1 MVKLQKNFFYE
12 LIYNDESAFVDVVKR
27 KAGKILFLD
36 LSFNFKNEIP
46 QKTILKCVVPA
57 TNALAIWSS
66 FDRVHTL
73 RPDWGMNEINSRLAS
88 GMPIQQLFGFDG
100 NNRMCVSVSDVDTP
114 IKIRMGYVEET
125 AEIICEV
132 EFFALQTN
140 KKSEY
145 NATVR
150 FDFRNIKYYDSIY
163 DTVDWWENEC
173 GYQSA
178 FVPENAKF
186 PMDSLWYSFHQN
198 LDSNKI
204 IEECKN
210 AKELGLET
218 VIIDDGWQTDDNN
231 RGYAFCG
238 DWEVCEK
245 KMGNM
250 KKLIEE
256 IHKIGMKV
264 MLWYSVPFMGIHSEN
279 FDEFK
284 SMLLDESGNKKTFFA
299 LDPRYKKVRDYLST
313 LYEKAIKEW
322 DLDGLKL
329 DFIDSFVLKGK
340 SLECDNNRDFESLED
355 AIHALMSETKEKLTK
370 LKSDILIEF
379 RQSYVGPSIRKY
391 GNMLRVGD
399 CPGDV
404 LTNRSQAINLRFTSG
419 ETAVHSDMLMW
430 NKTDTVENAAE
441 QFINVIYTVPQISVL
456 VDELSDEHKRMLKF
470 YISFWKEN
478 RDVLLNGK
486 LTAEN
491 PETDYSSARA
501 TLKGTEIITPYTNSL
516 VEVFENK
523 AIILNATLKDFV
535 IVKGAEGCKI
545 KVVNCLGE
553 TISEFTIKNTLEEI
567 KVSRAG
573 LVYLNK

>member
-1 MVKLQKNFFYE
+1 MQKSFKYEMVGGNKNAIISVSKREVNEITYLDFNLKLN
-12 LIYNDESAFVDVVKR
+12 
-27 KAGKILFLD
+27 
-36 LSFNFKNEIP
+36 NEIP
-46 QKTILKCVVPA
+46 EKTILRCKVPA

-100 NNRMCVSVSDVDTP
+100 YNKMCVSVSDVDTP
-114 IKIRMGYVEET
+114 IKIRMGYIEET
-125 AEIICEV
+125 AEVICEV

-140 KKSEY
+140 NKSEY

-163 DTVDWWENEC
+163 DTVNWWENEC
-173 GYQSA
+173 GYKSA
-178 FVPENAKF
+178 FVPEFAKL

-198 LDSNKI
+198 LDYEKI

-210 AKELGLET
+210 AKEIGLET

-238 DWEVCEK
+238 DWEVCER
-245 KMGNM
+245 KMGDM
-250 KKLIEE
+250 KKLVNE
-256 IHKIGMKV
+256 IHKLGMKV
-264 MLWYSVPFMGIHSEN
+264 MLWYSVPFMGIHSKK
-279 FDEFK
+279 FHEFET
-284 SMLLDESGNKKTFFA
+284 MLLDDSGDNETFFS
-299 LDPRYKKVRDYLST
+299 LDPRYKKVREYLSN
-313 LYEKAIKEW
+313 LYESAVKEW

-329 DFIDSFVLKGK
+329 DFIDSFVLRGK
-340 SLECDNNRDFESLED
+340 SLETDERRDYESLED
-355 AIHALMSETKEKLTK
+355 AIHCLLSETKEKLTK
-370 LKSDILIEF
+370 LKSDVLIEF

-404 LTNRSQAINLRFTSG
+404 LTNRSQAINLRFASG
-419 ETAVHSDMLMW
+419 KTAVHSDMIMW
-430 NKTDTVENAAE
+430 NKTDSVENAAE
-441 QFINVIYTVPQISVL
+441 QFINIIYTVPQISVL
-456 VDELSDEHKRMLKF
+456 INDLSDEHKRMLNF
-470 YISFWKEN
+470 YISFWKECSN
-478 RDVLLNGK
+478 ILLNGK

-491 PETDYSSARA
+491 PETDFSSARV

-516 VEVFENK
+516 IEIFENK
-523 AIILNATLKDFV
+523 SIILNATAKEFLV
-535 IVKGAEGCKI
+535 VKGAEGYKA

-553 TISEFTIKNTLEEI
+553 TITEFIIKNTLEEI

-573 LVYLNK
+573 LIYLNK

>member
-1 MVKLQKNFFYE
+1 MQKSFKYE
-12 LIYNDESAFVDVVKR
+12 TVGGNKNATINVSKR
-27 KAGKILFLD
+27 EVNEITYLD
-36 LSFNFKNEIP
+36 LNLKLNNEIP

-88 GMPIQQLFGFDG
+88 GMPIQQLLGFDG

-114 IKIRMGYVEET
+114 IKIRMGYNEEN
-125 AEIICEV
+125 AEVICEV
-132 EFFALQTN
+132 EFFSLQTN

-163 DTVDWWENEC
+163 DTVNWWENEC
-173 GYQSA
+173 GYKSA
-178 FVPENAKF
+178 FVPENAKL

-198 LDSNKI
+198 LDYRKI
-204 IEECKN
+204 IQECKN
-210 AKELGLET
+210 SKELGLQT

-238 DWEVCEK
+238 DWEVCK
-245 KMGNM
+245 RKMGDM

-264 MLWYSVPFMGIHSEN
+264 MLWYSVPFMGIHSKK
-279 FDEFK
+279 FQEFK
-284 SMLLDESGNKKTFFA
+284 TVLLDETGDNETFFS
-299 LDPRYKKVRDYLST
+299 LDPRYKKVREYLSS
-313 LYEKAIKEW
+313 LYENAIKDW

-340 SLECDNNRDFESLED
+340 SLESDERRDYESLED
-355 AIHALMSETKEKLTK
+355 AILALMSETKEKLSK
-370 LKSDILIEF
+370 LKSDVLIEF

-419 ETAVHSDMLMW
+419 KTAVHSDMLMW

-491 PETDYSSARA
+491 PEIDYSSARA
-501 TLKGTEIITPYTNSL
+501 TLNGTEIITPYTNSL
-516 VEVFENK
+516 VEVLENK
-523 AIILNATLKDFV
+523 AVILNATLKDFV
-535 IVKGAEGCKI
+535 VIKGAERYKA

-553 TISEFTIKNTLEEI
+553 TVSEFTIKNTLEEI

>member
-1 MVKLQKNFFYE
+1 MQKSFKYETVGGNKNAIISVSKREVNEITYLDFNLKLN
-12 LIYNDESAFVDVVKR
+12 
-27 KAGKILFLD
+27 
-36 LSFNFKNEIP
+36 NEIP
-46 QKTILKCVVPA
+46 EKTILRCKVPA

-100 NNRMCVSVSDVDTP
+100 NNKMCVSVSDVDTP
-114 IKIRMGYVEET
+114 IKIRMGYIEET
-125 AEIICEV
+125 AEVICEV

-163 DTVDWWENEC
+163 DTVNWWENEC
-173 GYQSA
+173 GYKSA
-178 FVPENAKF
+178 FVPEFAKL

-198 LDSNKI
+198 LDYEKI

-210 AKELGLET
+210 AKEIGLET

-238 DWEVCEK
+238 DWEVCER
-245 KMGNM
+245 KMGDM
-250 KKLIEE
+250 KKLVNG
-256 IHKIGMKV
+256 IHKLGMKV
-264 MLWYSVPFMGIHSEN
+264 MLWYSVPFMGIHSKK
-279 FDEFK
+279 FHEFET
-284 SMLLDESGNKKTFFA
+284 MLLDDSGDNETFFS
-299 LDPRYKKVRDYLST
+299 LDPRYKKVREYLSN
-313 LYEKAIKEW
+313 LYETAIKEW

-329 DFIDSFVLKGK
+329 DFIDSFVLRGK
-340 SLECDNNRDFESLED
+340 SLETDERRDYESLED
-355 AIHALMSETKEKLTK
+355 AIHCLLNEIKEKLTK
-370 LKSDILIEF
+370 LKSDVLIEF

-404 LTNRSQAINLRFTSG
+404 LTNRSQAINLRLTSG
-419 ETAVHSDMLMW
+419 KTAVHSDMIMW
-430 NKTDTVENAAE
+430 NKTDSVENAAE
-441 QFINVIYTVPQISVL
+441 QFINIIYTVPQISVMI
-456 VDELSDEHKRMLKF
+456 DELNEKHHRMLKF
-470 YISFWKEN
+470 YISFWKEYSN
-478 RDVLLNGK
+478 ILLNGK

-491 PETDYSSARA
+491 PETDFSSARV

-516 VEVFENK
+516 VEIFENK
-523 AIILNATLKDFV
+523 SIILNATAKEFLV
-535 IVKGAEGCKI
+535 IKGAEGYKA

-553 TISEFTIKNTLEEI
+553 TVTEFIIKNTLEEI

-573 LVYLNK
+573 LIYLNK

>member
-1 MVKLQKNFFYE
+1 MVELQKKFSYE
-12 LIYNDESAFVDVVKR
+12 LVYNKKNAFIDIVKR
-27 KAGKILFLD
+27 ENGGFVYLD

-46 QKTILKCVVPA
+46 EKAILKCAVPA

-66 FDRVHTL
+66 FDRTHIL
-73 RPDWGMNEINSRLAS
+73 RPDWGMNEVNSRLAS
-88 GMPIQQLFGFDG
+88 GMPIQQLLGFDG

-114 IKIRMGYVEET
+114 IRIRMGYNEEN
-125 AEIICEV
+125 ADVICEI
-132 EFFALQTN
+132 EFFSLQTN
-140 KKSEY
+140 KKNGYKS
-145 NATVR
+145 TVR

-163 DTVDWWENEC
+163 DTVSWWENEC

-178 FVPENAKF
+178 FVPENAKL

-264 MLWYSVPFMGIHSEN
+264 MLWYSVPFMGIHSKN

-284 SMLLDESGNKKTFFA
+284 SMLLDESGDKKTFFA
-299 LDPRYKKVRDYLST
+299 LDPRYKKVRVYLST

-355 AIHALMSETKEKLTK
+355 AIHALMSETKENLTK
-370 LKSDILIEF
+370 LKSDVLIEF

-404 LTNRSQAINLRFTSG
+404 ITNRSQIINLRYTSG
-419 ETAVHSDMLMW
+419 KTAVHSDMIMW
-430 NKTDTVENAAE
+430 NKNDSVENAAE
-441 QFINVIYTVPQISVL
+441 QFLNVIFSVPQISVL
-456 VDELSDEHKRMLKF
+456 IDELNDEHKKMLKN
-470 YISFWKEN
+470 YIDFWKKES
-478 RDVLLNGK
+478 DIILNGK

-491 PETDYSSARA
+491 PESEYSSARV
-501 TLKGTEIITPYTNSL
+501 TKEDKEIIATYTNYL
-516 VEVFENK
+516 VEVFKKN
-523 AIILNATLKDFV
+523 V
-535 IVKGAEGCKI
+535 IVLNVTSCNSLVIKGAAGYRA

-553 TISEFTIKNTLEEI
+553 TVSEFSVKNSLEEI
-567 KVSRAG
+567 NVSRAG
-573 LVYLNK
+573 MIYLNK

>member
-1 MVKLQKNFFYE
+1 MQENFKYEILGGNKNAT
-12 LIYNDESAFVDVVKR
+12 IDVIKR
-27 KAGKILFLD
+27 EINEITYLD
-36 LSFNFKNEIP
+36 LKLKFNNEIP
-46 QKTILKCVVPA
+46 EKTIIKCKVPA

-114 IKIRMGYVEET
+114 IKIRMGYIEES
-125 AEIICEV
+125 AEVVCEV
-132 EFFALQTN
+132 EFFSLQTN

-145 NATVR
+145 NATIR

-163 DTVDWWENEC
+163 DTVNWWENEC
-173 GYQSA
+173 GYKSA
-178 FVPENAKF
+178 FVPLNAKL

-198 LDSNKI
+198 LDYEKI
-204 IEECKN
+204 IVECKN
-210 AKELGLET
+210 SKELGLET
-218 VIIDDGWQTDDNN
+218 VIIDDGWQTEDNN

-238 DWEVCEK
+238 DWEVSK
-245 KMGNM
+245 NKMNDM
-250 KKLIEE
+250 KKLVTE
-256 IHKIGMKV
+256 IHKLGMKV
-264 MLWYSVPFMGIHSEN
+264 MLWYSVPFMGIHSKRYE
-279 FDEFK
+279 EFK
-284 SMLLDESGNKKTFFA
+284 TMLLDDSGDNETFFA
-299 LDPRYKKVRDYLST
+299 LDPRYKKVRDYLSN
-313 LYEKAIKEW
+313 LYESAIKEW

-329 DFIDSFVLKGK
+329 DFIDSFVLRGK
-340 SLECDNNRDFESLED
+340 SLESDERRDYESLED
-355 AIHALMSETKEKLTK
+355 AIHALLSETKEKLTK
-370 LKSDILIEF
+370 LKSDVLIEF

-441 QFINVIYTVPQISVL
+441 QFINVIYTVPQISML
-456 VDELSDEHKRMLKF
+456 INELNEEQKKMLKF

-478 RDVLLNGK
+478 KDVLLNGK

-491 PETDYSSARA
+491 PECEYSIARA
-501 TLKGTEIITPYTNSL
+501 TLNSSEIITPYTNSL
-516 VEVFENK
+516 VEICENN
-523 AIILNATLKDFV
+523 AIVLNATSKENLV
-535 IVKGAEGCKI
+535 IKGAKGYSA

-553 TISEFTIKNTLEEI
+553 TVTEFTIKNALEEI
-567 KVSRAG
+567 SVSRAG
-573 LVYLNK
+573 IIYLNK

>member
-1 MVKLQKNFFYE
+1 MPRNFKYE
-12 LIYNDESAFVDVVKR
+12 LVGGNESAIKKIQKREETEITFLDFSLKLNDEIPE
-27 KAGKILFLD
+27 KI
-36 LSFNFKNEIP
+36 
-46 QKTILKCVVPA
+46 ILRCRVPA

-66 FDRVHTL
+66 FDRVHIL

-88 GMPIQQLFGFDG
+88 GMPIQQLLGFDG

-114 IKIRMGYVEET
+114 IKIRMGYNEEN
-125 AEIICEV
+125 AEVICEV
-132 EFFALQTN
+132 EFFCLQTN
-140 KKSEY
+140 KRSEY
-145 NATVR
+145 NATIR

-163 DTVDWWENEC
+163 DTVNWWENDC
-173 GYQSA
+173 GYQST
-178 FVPENAKF
+178 FVPEYAKL

-198 LDSNKI
+198 LDYNRI
-204 IEECKN
+204 IKECKN
-210 AKELGLET
+210 AKEIGLET

-238 DWEVCEK
+238 DWEVSQR
-245 KMGNM
+245 KMGDM
-250 KKLIEE
+250 KKLVEE

-264 MLWYSVPFMGIHSEN
+264 MLWYSVPFMGIHSKK

-284 SMLLDESGNKKTFFA
+284 TMLLDESGDKETFFA
-299 LDPRYKKVRDYLST
+299 LDPRYKKVRRYLSS
-313 LYEKAIKEW
+313 LYENAVKEW

-340 SLECDNNRDFESLED
+340 SLEKDISRDFESLED
-355 AIHALMSETKEKLTK
+355 AIHSLLTETKEKLTK
-370 LKSDILIEF
+370 IKSDVLIEF
-379 RQSYVGPSIRKY
+379 RQSYVGPSIRKH

-419 ETAVHSDMLMW
+419 KTAVHSDMLMW
-430 NKTDTVENAAE
+430 NKNDAVENAAE
-441 QFINVIYTVPQISVL
+441 QFINAIYTVPQISVL

-478 RDVLLNGK
+478 RNILLNGK

-491 PETDYSSARA
+491 PESEYSIARA
-501 TLKGTEIITPYTNSL
+501 TLNETEIVTPYTNSL
-516 VEVFENK
+516 VEIFQNK
-523 AIILNATLKDFV
+523 AIVINATSKDFLV
-535 IVKGAEGCKI
+535 VKDAEGYRAKI
-545 KVVNCLGE
+545 VNCLGE
-553 TISEFTIKNTLEEI
+553 TISEFTIKNALEEI

-573 LVYLNK
+573 IIYLNN

>member
-1 MVKLQKNFFYE
+1 MQKSFKYE
-12 LIYNDESAFVDVVKR
+12 TVGGNKNATINVSKR
-27 KAGKILFLD
+27 EVNEITYLD
-36 LSFNFKNEIP
+36 LNLKLNNEIP

-88 GMPIQQLFGFDG
+88 GMPIQQLLGFDG

-114 IKIRMGYVEET
+114 IKIRMGYNEEN
-125 AEIICEV
+125 AEVICEI
-132 EFFALQTN
+132 EFFSLQTN

-163 DTVDWWENEC
+163 DTVNWWKNEC
-173 GYQSA
+173 GYKSA
-178 FVPENAKF
+178 FVPENAKL

-198 LDSNKI
+198 LDYRKI
-204 IEECKN
+204 IQECKN
-210 AKELGLET
+210 SKELGLET

-238 DWEVCEK
+238 DWEVSK
-245 KMGNM
+245 RKMGDM
-250 KKLIEE
+250 KKLVKE

-264 MLWYSVPFMGIHSEN
+264 MLWYSVPFMGIHSKK
-279 FDEFK
+279 FSEFK
-284 SMLLDESGNKKTFFA
+284 TMILDETGDKETFFS

-313 LYEKAIKEW
+313 LYENAIKEW

-340 SLECDNNRDFESLED
+340 SLESDERRDYESLED
-355 AIHALMSETKEKLTK
+355 AILALMSETKEKLTK
-370 LKSDILIEF
+370 LKSDVLIEF

-419 ETAVHSDMLMW
+419 KTAVHSDMLMW

-491 PETDYSSARA
+491 PEIDYSSARA
-501 TLKGTEIITPYTNSL
+501 TLNGTEIITPYTNSL
-516 VEVFENK
+516 VEVLENK
-523 AIILNATLKDFV
+523 AVILNATLKDFV
-535 IVKGAEGCKI
+535 VIKGAEGYKA

-553 TISEFTIKNTLEEI
+553 TVSEFIIKNTLEEI

-573 LVYLNK
+573 LVCLNK

>member
-1 MVKLQKNFFYE
+1 MQKSFRYKIVGGNE
-12 LIYNDESAFVDVVKR
+12 NATINIKKRESDE
-27 KAGKILFLD
+27 ITYLD
-36 LSFNFKNEIP
+36 LNLKLNNEIP

-57 TNALAIWSS
+57 TNVLAIWSS
-66 FDRVHTL
+66 FDRVHIL

-88 GMPIQQLFGFDG
+88 GMPIQQLLGFDG

-114 IKIRMGYVEET
+114 IKIRMGYNEEN
-125 AEIICEV
+125 AEVICEV
-132 EFFALQTN
+132 EFFSLQTN

-163 DTVDWWENEC
+163 DTVNWWENEC
-173 GYQSA
+173 GYKSA
-178 FVPENAKF
+178 FVPEFAKL

-198 LDSNKI
+198 LDYRKI

-210 AKELGLET
+210 SKELGLQT

-231 RGYAFCG
+231 RGYAYCG
-238 DWEVCEK
+238 DWEVSQR
-245 KMGNM
+245 KMGDM
-250 KKLIEE
+250 KKLIGE

-264 MLWYSVPFMGIHSEN
+264 MLWYSVPFMGIHSKK
-279 FDEFK
+279 FQEFK
-284 SMLLDESGNKKTFFA
+284 TMLLDETGDNETFFS
-299 LDPRYKKVRDYLST
+299 LDPRYKKVREYLSS
-313 LYEKAIKEW
+313 LYENAIKDW

-340 SLECDNNRDFESLED
+340 SLESDERRDYESLED
-355 AIHALMSETKEKLTK
+355 AIHCLLSETKEKLSK
-370 LKSDILIEF
+370 LKSDVLIEF

-419 ETAVHSDMLMW
+419 KTAVHSDMLMW

-501 TLKGTEIITPYTNSL
+501 TLNGIEIISPYTNSL
-516 VEVFENK
+516 VEVFERK

-535 IVKGAEGCKI
+535 IVKGAEGYKA

-553 TISEFTIKNTLEEI
+553 TISEFTIKNALEEI
-567 KVSRAG
+567 NVSRAG
-573 LVYLNK
+573 IIYLNK